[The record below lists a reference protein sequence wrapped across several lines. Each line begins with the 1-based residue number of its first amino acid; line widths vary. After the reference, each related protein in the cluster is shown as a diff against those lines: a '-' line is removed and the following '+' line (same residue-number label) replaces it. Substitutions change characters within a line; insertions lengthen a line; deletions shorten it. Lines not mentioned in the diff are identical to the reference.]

1 MVETPRAG
9 SDAAHI
15 CVRVGG
21 GWQALPTSPRR
32 GASGQVR
39 SPRSRRR
46 DAERAE
52 AQSQLEQRT
61 PARRRSSSPRNSAR
75 RAERASGGWF
85 LETIGRPVM
94 ASGGG
99 GGGWARLRARKSQA
113 RKVDREY
120 YREMCDEM
128 RGWF

>member
-1 MVETPRAG
+1 
-9 SDAAHI
+9 
-15 CVRVGG
+15 
-21 GWQALPTSPRR
+21 
-32 GASGQVR
+32 
-39 SPRSRRR
+39 
-46 DAERAE
+46 
-52 AQSQLEQRT
+52 
-61 PARRRSSSPRNSAR
+61 
-75 RAERASGGWF
+75 
-85 LETIGRPVM
+85 M